1 MRKFFILI
9 SAFLF
14 LCGESFCGTV
24 SSQPAHPFSQA
35 LSTNDINY
43 IFLKRRDE
51 RGQMPPLSIK
61 RIFCIFAMLDKMMR
75 GNWLLEEK
83 DRFWVDDDTEDE
95 DLSEIYSSQETPDYM
110 YEHLVSITNQIPQCG
125 TKNYTLAV
133 FSETFFSNNPALDN
147 LSVTKIVECCRL
159 LTKKHANLIICVN
172 FLHKFTNA
180 SRPIWLQSLPSALHP
195 EDYEFIGTDDMHKAK
210 LLSTDN
216 SNSELRFSNYSLIV
230 WNEISLSCYRKTVYL
245 SEQDSL
251 IDMGYGFDFGNWNS
265 YQNIELASAS
275 QEHRNFAKFFNIGD
289 KQVVMTRI
297 CADLASMPDIP
308 RTINLLIA
316 QANSAPGLSSWYNK
330 IHSIFSYCDADKGCC
345 IIVPH
350 QDPYVK
356 TTKDAQKI
364 NTCPFVENDLHCTI
378 YVYQGGRHD

>member
-1 MRKFFILI
+1 M
-9 SAFLF
+9 
-14 LCGESFCGTV
+14 
-24 SSQPAHPFSQA
+24 
-35 LSTNDINY
+35 
-43 IFLKRRDE
+43 
-51 RGQMPPLSIK
+51 
-61 RIFCIFAMLDKMMR
+61 
-75 GNWLLEEK
+75 
-83 DRFWVDDDTEDE
+83 
-95 DLSEIYSSQETPDYM
+95 
-110 YEHLVSITNQIPQCG
+110 
-125 TKNYTLAV
+125 
-133 FSETFFSNNPALDN
+133 
-147 LSVTKIVECCRL
+147 ECCKL
-159 LTKKHANLIICVN
+159 LTKKHENLIICVN
-172 FLHKFTNA
+172 FLHKFTND

-195 EDYEFIGTDDMHKAK
+195 EHHEFIGTDDMHKAK
-210 LLSTDN
+210 LLSADN
-216 SNSELRFSNYSLIV
+216 INSGLRFSNYSLIV
-230 WNEISLSCYRKTVYL
+230 WNEIPLSCYRKTVYL

-316 QANSAPGLSSWYNK
+316 QANSAPGLSIWYNK
-330 IHSIFSYCDADKGCC
+330 IYSICSYCDADKGCC

-350 QDPYVK
+350 QDTHDK
-356 TTKDAQKI
+356 KIKNAQEI